1 MKTVALAFVERAKT
15 PPHSCKRRIPMKKLF
30 LSVLAI
36 ALMLTSFTLVSSAGE
51 AYTIPQCAVP
61 PTIDGKMSKNEWYG
75 AYHKFMNNE
84 KGNYDYSDNPSPD
97 VEDKANQCKGFDIYM
112 YWYDDPNE
120 SGKLL
125 DVKKGGLY
133 ICVVAQDKTYG
144 TIFDDGEA
152 SNASDCFQLAID
164 PFNYRLSNSKKA
176 FIFDFSPETTKKGT
190 ALIFEHYQFKSKPL
204 TMFKYQV
211 KAKRDKNGY
220 TMEIFIPW
228 SLLNLNDK
236 LPRHKVGAKMGI
248 GIICMDWVGARYYY
262 DIADFGNGKKIV
274 DIAGVPKLYNQVTF
288 GETVY
293 PPGYKSDSD
302 LTKLNKLI
310 KKAEEIE
317 KNKAEYLEATYSA
330 FELALKEAKAIK
342 TEDKQA
348 TVDAAYKKLDDA
360 IKNLK
365 KSADMT
371 PFEAL
376 QAAITAANEFVEED
390 YHAQTWEAFAKA
402 LDSAKKLTEK
412 SSKED
417 LAAATEALNTAIKG
431 LVPADQ
437 ELTEVDFTQLEA
449 KIAQVEGLNEADY
462 TAESWAKLKEVY
474 DKAKD
479 IDGKADAVQTDVD
492 DIVKKLNDA
501 ISALVKAG
509 EQQSST
515 AADNAPAE
523 KTSSLL
529 WLWIVIAVAV
539 VAAAAVIIIILSKK
553 KKNIPCR
560 NHIVAVY

>member
-144 TIFDDGEA
+144 TIFNDGEA

-417 LAAATEALNTAIKG
+417 IEAATEALNAAIKG

-437 ELTEVDFTQLEA
+437 ELTEADFTQLEE
-449 KIAQVEGLNEADY
+449 KTAQVERLNEADY

-479 IDGKADAVQTDVD
+479 FDGKADAVQADVD
-492 DIVKKLNDA
+492 DLVKQLDDA

-509 EQQSST
+509 EQQSAT

-539 VAAAAVIIIILSKK
+539 FAAAAIIIIIRSKK
-553 KKNIPCR
+553 EKNNI
-560 NHIVAVY
+560 

>member
-144 TIFDDGEA
+144 TIFNDGEA

-390 YHAQTWEAFAKA
+390 YHAQTWEA

-417 LAAATEALNTAIKG
+417 IEAATEALNAAIKG

-437 ELTEVDFTQLEA
+437 ELTEADFTQLEE
-449 KIAQVEGLNEADY
+449 KTAQVERLNEADY

-479 IDGKADAVQTDVD
+479 FDGKADAVQTDVD
-492 DIVKKLNDA
+492 DLVKQLDDA

-509 EQQSST
+509 EQQSAT

-539 VAAAAVIIIILSKK
+539 FAAAAIIIIIRSKK
-553 KKNIPCR
+553 EKNNI
-560 NHIVAVY
+560 

>member
-30 LSVLAI
+30 LSILAV
-36 ALMLTSFTLVSSAGE
+36 ALMLTSFTIVSSAGE

-133 ICVVAQDKTYG
+133 VCVVAQDKTYG
-144 TIFDDGEA
+144 TIFNDGEA
-152 SNASDCFQLAID
+152 SNASDCIQLAID
-164 PFNYRLSNSKKA
+164 PFNYRLSNNKKA

-211 KAKRDKNGY
+211 KAIRDKNGY

-302 LTKLNKLI
+302 LTKLNELI
-310 KKAEEIE
+310 KKAEEVE

-330 FELALKEAKAIK
+330 FELALKEAKAVK
-342 TEDKQA
+342 AEDKQA
-348 TVDAAYKKLDDA
+348 TVDAAYKKLDES

-437 ELTEVDFTQLEA
+437 ELTEADFTQLEA

-492 DIVKKLNDA
+492 DLVKQLNDA

-509 EQQSST
+509 EQPATT
-515 AADNAPAE
+515 ADDNAPAE

-539 VAAAAVIIIILSKK
+539 VAAAAVIIMILSKK
-553 KKNIPCR
+553 KKN
-560 NHIVAVY
+560 NN

>member
-144 TIFDDGEA
+144 TIFNDGEA

-302 LTKLNKLI
+302 LTKLNELI
-310 KKAEEIE
+310 KKAEEVE

-330 FELALKEAKAIK
+330 FELALKEAKAVK
-342 TEDKQA
+342 AEDKQA
-348 TVDAAYKKLDDA
+348 TVDAAYKKLDES

-437 ELTEVDFTQLEA
+437 ELTEADFTQLEA

-492 DIVKKLNDA
+492 DLVKQLNDA

-509 EQQSST
+509 EQPATT
-515 AADNAPAE
+515 ADDNAPAE

-539 VAAAAVIIIILSKK
+539 FAAAAIIIIIRSKK
-553 KKNIPCR
+553 EKNNI
-560 NHIVAVY
+560 

>member
-30 LSVLAI
+30 LSILAV
-36 ALMLTSFTLVSSAGE
+36 ALMLTSFTIVSSAGE

-133 ICVVAQDKTYG
+133 VCVVAQDKTYG
-144 TIFDDGEA
+144 TIFNDGEA
-152 SNASDCFQLAID
+152 SNASDCIQLAID
-164 PFNYRLSNSKKA
+164 PFNYRLSNNKKA

-211 KAKRDKNGY
+211 KAIRDKNGY

-302 LTKLNKLI
+302 LTKLNELI
-310 KKAEEIE
+310 KKAEEVE

-330 FELALKEAKAIK
+330 FELALKEAKAVK
-342 TEDKQA
+342 AEDKQA

-417 LAAATEALNTAIKG
+417 IEAATEALNTAIKG

-437 ELTEVDFTQLEA
+437 ELTEADFTQLEA

-492 DIVKKLNDA
+492 DLVKQLNDA

-509 EQQSST
+509 EQPATT
-515 AADNAPAE
+515 ADDNAPAE

-539 VAAAAVIIIILSKK
+539 VAAAAIIIIIRSKK
-553 KKNIPCR
+553 EKNNI
-560 NHIVAVY
+560 

>member
-30 LSVLAI
+30 LSILAV
-36 ALMLTSFTLVSSAGE
+36 ALMLTSFTIVSSAGE

-97 VEDKANQCKGFDIYM
+97 PEDKANQCKGYDIYM

-133 ICVVAQDKTYG
+133 VCVVAQDKTYG
-144 TIFDDGEA
+144 TIFNDGEA
-152 SNASDCFQLAID
+152 SNASDCIQLAID
-164 PFNYRLSNSKKA
+164 PFNYRLSNNKKA

-211 KAKRDKNGY
+211 KAIRDKNGY

-302 LTKLNKLI
+302 LTKLNELI
-310 KKAEEIE
+310 KKAEEVE

-330 FELALKEAKAIK
+330 FELALKEAKAVK
-342 TEDKQA
+342 AEDKQA
-348 TVDAAYKKLDDA
+348 TVDAAYKKLDES

-437 ELTEVDFTQLEA
+437 ELTAADFTQLEA

-474 DKAKD
+474 DKAKN

-492 DIVKKLNDA
+492 DLVKQLNDA

-509 EQQSST
+509 EQPATT
-515 AADNAPAE
+515 ADDNAPAE

-553 KKNIPCR
+553 KKN
-560 NHIVAVY
+560 NN

>member
-144 TIFDDGEA
+144 TIFNDGEA

-302 LTKLNKLI
+302 LTKLNELI
-310 KKAEEIE
+310 KKAEEVE

-330 FELALKEAKAIK
+330 FELALKEAKAVK
-342 TEDKQA
+342 AEDKQA

-417 LAAATEALNTAIKG
+417 IAAATEALNTAIKG

-492 DIVKKLNDA
+492 DLVKKLNDA

-539 VAAAAVIIIILSKK
+539 FAAAAIIIIIRSKK
-553 KKNIPCR
+553 EKNNI
-560 NHIVAVY
+560 

>member
-144 TIFDDGEA
+144 TIFNDGEA

-317 KNKAEYLEATYSA
+317 KNKAEYLEVTYSA

-417 LAAATEALNTAIKG
+417 IEAATEALNAAIKG

-437 ELTEVDFTQLEA
+437 ELTEADFTQLEE
-449 KIAQVEGLNEADY
+449 KTAQVEGLNEADY

-479 IDGKADAVQTDVD
+479 FDGKADAVQADVD
-492 DIVKKLNDA
+492 DLVKQLDDA

-509 EQQSST
+509 EQQSAT

-539 VAAAAVIIIILSKK
+539 FAAAAIIIIIRLKK
-553 KKNIPCR
+553 EKNNI
-560 NHIVAVY
+560 

>member
-144 TIFDDGEA
+144 TIFNDGEA

-492 DIVKKLNDA
+492 DLVKKLNAA
-501 ISALVKAG
+501 ISARVKAG

-539 VAAAAVIIIILSKK
+539 FAAAAIIIIIRSKK
-553 KKNIPCR
+553 EKNNI
-560 NHIVAVY
+560 

>member
-144 TIFDDGEA
+144 TIFNDGEA

-176 FIFDFSPETTKKGT
+176 FIFDFSPETTKKGM

-417 LAAATEALNTAIKG
+417 IEAATEALNAAIKG

-437 ELTEVDFTQLEA
+437 ELTEADFTQLEE
-449 KIAQVEGLNEADY
+449 KTAQVEGLNEADY

-479 IDGKADAVQTDVD
+479 FDGKADAVQTDVD
-492 DIVKKLNDA
+492 DLVKQLDDA

-509 EQQSST
+509 EQQSAT

-539 VAAAAVIIIILSKK
+539 FAAAAIIIIIRSKK
-553 KKNIPCR
+553 EKNNI
-560 NHIVAVY
+560 

>member
-84 KGNYDYSDNPSPD
+84 KGNYDYSNNPSPD

-417 LAAATEALNTAIKG
+417 IEAATEALNAAIKG

-437 ELTEVDFTQLEA
+437 ELTEADFTQLEE
-449 KIAQVEGLNEADY
+449 KTAQVERLNEADY

-479 IDGKADAVQTDVD
+479 FDGKADAVQTDVD
-492 DIVKKLNDA
+492 NLVKQLDDA

-509 EQQSST
+509 EQQSAT

-539 VAAAAVIIIILSKK
+539 FAAAAIIIIIRSKK
-553 KKNIPCR
+553 EKNNI
-560 NHIVAVY
+560 

>member
-144 TIFDDGEA
+144 TIFNDGEA

-417 LAAATEALNTAIKG
+417 IEAATEALNAAIKG

-437 ELTEVDFTQLEA
+437 ELTEADFTQLEE
-449 KIAQVEGLNEADY
+449 KTAQVEGLNEADY

-479 IDGKADAVQTDVD
+479 FDGKADAVQTDVD
-492 DIVKKLNDA
+492 DLVKQLDDA

-509 EQQSST
+509 EQPATT
-515 AADNAPAE
+515 ADDNAPAE

-539 VAAAAVIIIILSKK
+539 FAAAAIIIIIRSKK
-553 KKNIPCR
+553 EKNNI
-560 NHIVAVY
+560 

>member
-1 MKTVALAFVERAKT
+1 MKTVALAFVERTKT

-144 TIFDDGEA
+144 TIFNDGEA

-417 LAAATEALNTAIKG
+417 IEAATEALNAAIKG

-437 ELTEVDFTQLEA
+437 ELTEADFTQLEE
-449 KIAQVEGLNEADY
+449 KTAQVEGLNEADY

-479 IDGKADAVQTDVD
+479 FDGKADAVQADVD
-492 DIVKKLNDA
+492 DLVKQLDDA

-509 EQQSST
+509 EQPATT
-515 AADNAPAE
+515 ADDNAPAE

-539 VAAAAVIIIILSKK
+539 FAAAAIIIIIRSKK
-553 KKNIPCR
+553 EKNNI
-560 NHIVAVY
+560 

>member
-30 LSVLAI
+30 LSILAV
-36 ALMLTSFTLVSSAGE
+36 ALMLTSFTIVSSAGE

-133 ICVVAQDKTYG
+133 VCVVAQDKTYG
-144 TIFDDGEA
+144 TIFNDGEA
-152 SNASDCFQLAID
+152 SNASDCIQLAID
-164 PFNYRLSNSKKA
+164 PFNYRLSNNKKA

-211 KAKRDKNGY
+211 KAIRDKNGY

-236 LPRHKVGAKMGI
+236 LPRHKVGSKMGI

-302 LTKLNKLI
+302 LTKLNELI
-310 KKAEEIE
+310 KKAEEVE

-330 FELALKEAKAIK
+330 FELALKEAKAVK
-342 TEDKQA
+342 AEDKQA
-348 TVDAAYKKLDDA
+348 TVDAAYKKLDES

-417 LAAATEALNTAIKG
+417 IEAATEALNTAIKG

-437 ELTEVDFTQLEA
+437 ELTEADFTQLEA

-492 DIVKKLNDA
+492 DLVKQLNDA

-509 EQQSST
+509 EQPATT
-515 AADNAPAE
+515 ADDNAPAE

-553 KKNIPCR
+553 KKN
-560 NHIVAVY
+560 NN

>member
-30 LSVLAI
+30 LSILAV
-36 ALMLTSFTLVSSAGE
+36 ALMLTSFTIVSSAGE

-133 ICVVAQDKTYG
+133 VCVVAQDKTYG
-144 TIFDDGEA
+144 TIFNDGEA
-152 SNASDCFQLAID
+152 SNASDCIQLAID
-164 PFNYRLSNSKKA
+164 PFNYRLSNNKKA

-211 KAKRDKNGY
+211 KAIRDKNGY

-302 LTKLNKLI
+302 LTKLNELI
-310 KKAEEIE
+310 KKAEEVE

-330 FELALKEAKAIK
+330 FELALKEAKAVK
-342 TEDKQA
+342 AEDKQA
-348 TVDAAYKKLDDA
+348 TVDAAYKKLDES

-417 LAAATEALNTAIKG
+417 IEAATEALNTAIKG

-437 ELTEVDFTQLEA
+437 ELTEADFTQLEA

-492 DIVKKLNDA
+492 DLVKQLNDA

-509 EQQSST
+509 EQPATT
-515 AADNAPAE
+515 ADDNAPAE

-539 VAAAAVIIIILSKK
+539 FAAAAIIIIIRSKK
-553 KKNIPCR
+553 EKNNI
-560 NHIVAVY
+560 

>member
-144 TIFDDGEA
+144 KIFNDGEA

-302 LTKLNKLI
+302 LTKLNELI
-310 KKAEEIE
+310 KKAEEVE

-330 FELALKEAKAIK
+330 FELALKEAKAVK
-342 TEDKQA
+342 AEDKQA

-417 LAAATEALNTAIKG
+417 IAAATEALNTAIKG

-492 DIVKKLNDA
+492 DLVKKLNDA

-539 VAAAAVIIIILSKK
+539 FAAAAIIIIIRSKK
-553 KKNIPCR
+553 EKNNI
-560 NHIVAVY
+560 

>member
-144 TIFDDGEA
+144 TIFNDGEA

-310 KKAEEIE
+310 KKAE
-317 KNKAEYLEATYSA
+317 
-330 FELALKEAKAIK
+330 LALKEAKAIK

-417 LAAATEALNTAIKG
+417 IEAATEALNAAIKG

-437 ELTEVDFTQLEA
+437 ELTEADFTQLEE
-449 KIAQVEGLNEADY
+449 KTAQVEGLNEADY

-479 IDGKADAVQTDVD
+479 FDGKADAVQADVD
-492 DIVKKLNDA
+492 DLVKQLDDA

-509 EQQSST
+509 EQPATT
-515 AADNAPAE
+515 ADDNAPAE

-539 VAAAAVIIIILSKK
+539 FAAAAIIIIIRSKK
-553 KKNIPCR
+553 EKNNI
-560 NHIVAVY
+560 

>member
-15 PPHSCKRRIPMKKLF
+15 PHHSCKRRIPMKKLF

-144 TIFDDGEA
+144 TIFNDGEA

-302 LTKLNKLI
+302 LTKLNELI
-310 KKAEEIE
+310 KKAEEVE

-330 FELALKEAKAIK
+330 FELALKEAKAVK
-342 TEDKQA
+342 AEDKQA

-417 LAAATEALNTAIKG
+417 IEAATEALNAAIKG

-492 DIVKKLNDA
+492 DLVKKLNDA

-515 AADNAPAE
+515 AADNTPAA

-539 VAAAAVIIIILSKK
+539 FAAAAIIIIIRSKK
-553 KKNIPCR
+553 EKNNI
-560 NHIVAVY
+560 

>member
-144 TIFDDGEA
+144 TIFNDGEA

-417 LAAATEALNTAIKG
+417 IEAATEALNAAIKG

-437 ELTEVDFTQLEA
+437 ELTEADFTKLEE
-449 KIAQVEGLNEADY
+449 KTAQVEGLNEADY

-479 IDGKADAVQTDVD
+479 FDGKADAVQADVD
-492 DIVKKLNDA
+492 DLVKQLDDA

-509 EQQSST
+509 EQQSAT

-539 VAAAAVIIIILSKK
+539 FAAAAIIIIIRSKK
-553 KKNIPCR
+553 EKNNI
-560 NHIVAVY
+560 

>member
-15 PPHSCKRRIPMKKLF
+15 PPHSCKRRIPMKKMF

-144 TIFDDGEA
+144 TIFNDGEA

-492 DIVKKLNDA
+492 DLVKKLNDA

-539 VAAAAVIIIILSKK
+539 FAAAAIIIIIRSKK
-553 KKNIPCR
+553 EKNNI
-560 NHIVAVY
+560 

>member
-144 TIFDDGEA
+144 TIFNDGEA

-417 LAAATEALNTAIKG
+417 IEAATEALNAAIKG

-437 ELTEVDFTQLEA
+437 ELTEADFTQLEE
-449 KIAQVEGLNEADY
+449 KTAQVEGLNEADY

-479 IDGKADAVQTDVD
+479 FVGKTDAVQTDVD
-492 DIVKKLNDA
+492 DLVKQLDDA

-509 EQQSST
+509 EQQSAT

-539 VAAAAVIIIILSKK
+539 FAAAAIIIIIRSKK
-553 KKNIPCR
+553 EKNNI
-560 NHIVAVY
+560 

>member
-144 TIFDDGEA
+144 TIFNDGEA

-390 YHAQTWEAFAKA
+390 YHAQTWEVFAKA

-417 LAAATEALNTAIKG
+417 IEAATEALNAAIKG

-437 ELTEVDFTQLEA
+437 ELTEADFTQLEE
-449 KIAQVEGLNEADY
+449 KTAQVEGLNEADY

-479 IDGKADAVQTDVD
+479 FDGKADAVQTDVD
-492 DIVKKLNDA
+492 DLVKQLDDA

-509 EQQSST
+509 EQQSAT

-539 VAAAAVIIIILSKK
+539 FAAAAIIIIIRSKK
-553 KKNIPCR
+553 EKNNI
-560 NHIVAVY
+560 

>member
-144 TIFDDGEA
+144 TIFNDGEA

-417 LAAATEALNTAIKG
+417 IEAATEALNAAIKG

-437 ELTEVDFTQLEA
+437 ELTEADFTQLEE
-449 KIAQVEGLNEADY
+449 KTAQVEGLNEADY

-479 IDGKADAVQTDVD
+479 FDGKADAVQTDVD
-492 DIVKKLNDA
+492 DLVKQLDDA

-509 EQQSST
+509 EQQSAT

-539 VAAAAVIIIILSKK
+539 FAAAAIIIIIRSKK
-553 KKNIPCR
+553 EKNNI
-560 NHIVAVY
+560 

>member
-36 ALMLTSFTLVSSAGE
+36 ALMLTSFTFVSSAGE

-164 PFNYRLSNSKKA
+164 PFNYRLSNNKKS

-248 GIICMDWVGARYYY
+248 GIICMDWVGARFYY
-262 DIADFGNGKKIV
+262 DVADFGNGKKIEH
-274 DIAGVPKLYNQVTF
+274 IAGVPKLYNQVTF

-553 KKNIPCR
+553 KKN
-560 NHIVAVY
+560 NN

>member
-61 PTIDGKMSKNEWYG
+61 PTIDGQMSKNEWYG

-144 TIFDDGEA
+144 TIFNDGEA

-492 DIVKKLNDA
+492 DLVKKLNDA

-539 VAAAAVIIIILSKK
+539 FAAAAIIIIIRSKK
-553 KKNIPCR
+553 EKNNI
-560 NHIVAVY
+560 

>member
-144 TIFDDGEA
+144 TIFNDGEA

-417 LAAATEALNTAIKG
+417 IEAATEALNAAIKG

-437 ELTEVDFTQLEA
+437 ELTEADFTQLEE
-449 KIAQVEGLNEADY
+449 KTAQVEGLNEADY

-479 IDGKADAVQTDVD
+479 FDGKADAVQTDVD
-492 DIVKKLNDA
+492 DLVKQLDDA

-509 EQQSST
+509 EQQSAT

-553 KKNIPCR
+553 KKN
-560 NHIVAVY
+560 NN

>member
-144 TIFDDGEA
+144 TIFNDGEA

-274 DIAGVPKLYNQVTF
+274 DIAGVPKLYTQVTF

-417 LAAATEALNTAIKG
+417 IEAATEALNAAIKG

-437 ELTEVDFTQLEA
+437 ELTEADFTQLEE
-449 KIAQVEGLNEADY
+449 KTAQVEGLNEADY

-479 IDGKADAVQTDVD
+479 FDGKADAVQADVD
-492 DIVKKLNDA
+492 DLVKQLDDA

-509 EQQSST
+509 EQPATT
-515 AADNAPAE
+515 ADDNAPAE

-539 VAAAAVIIIILSKK
+539 FAAAAIIIIIRSKK
-553 KKNIPCR
+553 EKNNI
-560 NHIVAVY
+560 

>member
-30 LSVLAI
+30 LSILAV
-36 ALMLTSFTLVSSAGE
+36 ALMLTSFTIVSSAGE

-133 ICVVAQDKTYG
+133 VCVVAQDKTYG
-144 TIFDDGEA
+144 TIFNDGEA
-152 SNASDCFQLAID
+152 SNASDCIQLAID
-164 PFNYRLSNSKKA
+164 PFNYRLSNNKKA

-211 KAKRDKNGY
+211 KAIRDKNGY

-302 LTKLNKLI
+302 LTKLNELI
-310 KKAEEIE
+310 KKAEEVE

-330 FELALKEAKAIK
+330 FELALKEAKAVK
-342 TEDKQA
+342 AEDKQA
-348 TVDAAYKKLDDA
+348 TVDAAYKKLDES

-437 ELTEVDFTQLEA
+437 ELTAADFTQLEA

-492 DIVKKLNDA
+492 DLVKQLNDA

-509 EQQSST
+509 EQPATT
-515 AADNAPAE
+515 ADDNAPAE

-539 VAAAAVIIIILSKK
+539 FAAAAIIIIIRSKK
-553 KKNIPCR
+553 EKNNI
-560 NHIVAVY
+560 

>member
-144 TIFDDGEA
+144 TIFNDGEA

-348 TVDAAYKKLDDA
+348 TVDVAYKKLDDA

-417 LAAATEALNTAIKG
+417 IEAATEALNAAIKG

-437 ELTEVDFTQLEA
+437 ELTEADFTQLEE
-449 KIAQVEGLNEADY
+449 KTAQVEGLNEADY

-479 IDGKADAVQTDVD
+479 FDGKADAVQTDVD
-492 DIVKKLNDA
+492 DLVKQLDDA

-509 EQQSST
+509 EQQSAT

-539 VAAAAVIIIILSKK
+539 FAAAAIIIIIRSKK
-553 KKNIPCR
+553 EKNNI
-560 NHIVAVY
+560 

>member
-15 PPHSCKRRIPMKKLF
+15 PTHSCKRRIPMKKLF
-30 LSVLAI
+30 LSILAV
-36 ALMLTSFTLVSSAGE
+36 ALMLTSFTIVSSAGE

-97 VEDKANQCKGFDIYM
+97 PEDKANQCKGYDIYM

-133 ICVVAQDKTYG
+133 ICVVAQDKSYG
-144 TIFDDGEA
+144 TIFNDGEA
-152 SNASDCFQLAID
+152 SNASDCIQLAID
-164 PFNYRLSNSKKA
+164 PFNYRLSNNKKA

-211 KAKRDKNGY
+211 KAIRDKNGY

-302 LTKLNKLI
+302 LTKLNELI
-310 KKAEEIE
+310 KKAEEVE

-330 FELALKEAKAIK
+330 FELALKEAKAVK
-342 TEDKQA
+342 AEDKQA
-348 TVDAAYKKLDDA
+348 TVDAAYKKLDES

-437 ELTEVDFTQLEA
+437 ELTAADFTQLEA

-492 DIVKKLNDA
+492 DLVKQLNDA

-509 EQQSST
+509 EQPATT
-515 AADNAPAE
+515 ADDNAPAE

-539 VAAAAVIIIILSKK
+539 VAAAAVIIMILSKK
-553 KKNIPCR
+553 KKN
-560 NHIVAVY
+560 NN

>member
-144 TIFDDGEA
+144 TIFNDGEA

-417 LAAATEALNTAIKG
+417 IEAATEALNTAIKG

-437 ELTEVDFTQLEA
+437 ELTEADFTQLEE
-449 KIAQVEGLNEADY
+449 KTAQVEGLNEADY

-479 IDGKADAVQTDVD
+479 FDGKADAVQADVD
-492 DIVKKLNDA
+492 DLVKQLDDA

-509 EQQSST
+509 EQQSAT

-539 VAAAAVIIIILSKK
+539 FAAAAIIIIIRSKK
-553 KKNIPCR
+553 EKNNI
-560 NHIVAVY
+560 

>member
-15 PPHSCKRRIPMKKLF
+15 PPHTCKRRIPMKKLF

-144 TIFDDGEA
+144 TIFNDGEA

-417 LAAATEALNTAIKG
+417 IEAATEALNAAIKG

-437 ELTEVDFTQLEA
+437 ELTEADFTQLEE
-449 KIAQVEGLNEADY
+449 KTAQVEGLNEADY

-479 IDGKADAVQTDVD
+479 FDGKADAVQADVD
-492 DIVKKLNDA
+492 DLVKQLDDA

-509 EQQSST
+509 EQPATT
-515 AADNAPAE
+515 ADDNAPAE

-539 VAAAAVIIIILSKK
+539 FAAAAIIIIIRSKK
-553 KKNIPCR
+553 EKNNI
-560 NHIVAVY
+560 

>member
-1 MKTVALAFVERAKT
+1 
-15 PPHSCKRRIPMKKLF
+15 MKKLF

-144 TIFDDGEA
+144 TIFNDGEA

-417 LAAATEALNTAIKG
+417 IEAATEALNAAIKG

-437 ELTEVDFTQLEA
+437 ELTEADFTQLEE
-449 KIAQVEGLNEADY
+449 KTAQVEGLNEADY

-479 IDGKADAVQTDVD
+479 FDGKADAVQTDVD
-492 DIVKKLNDA
+492 DLVKQLDDA
-501 ISALVKAG
+501 ISALVKVG
-509 EQQSST
+509 EQQSAT

-539 VAAAAVIIIILSKK
+539 FAAAAIIIIIRSKK
-553 KKNIPCR
+553 EKNNI
-560 NHIVAVY
+560 

>member
-112 YWYDDPNE
+112 YWYDNPNE

-144 TIFDDGEA
+144 TIFNDGEA

-417 LAAATEALNTAIKG
+417 IEAATEALNAAIKG

-437 ELTEVDFTQLEA
+437 ELTEADFTQLEE
-449 KIAQVEGLNEADY
+449 KTAQVERLNEADY

-479 IDGKADAVQTDVD
+479 FDGKADAVQTDVD
-492 DIVKKLNDA
+492 DLVKQLDDA

-509 EQQSST
+509 EQPATT
-515 AADNAPAE
+515 ADDNAPAE

-539 VAAAAVIIIILSKK
+539 FAAAAIIIIIRSKK
-553 KKNIPCR
+553 EKNNI
-560 NHIVAVY
+560 

>member
-15 PPHSCKRRIPMKKLF
+15 PPHSCKRKIPMKKLF

-144 TIFDDGEA
+144 TIFNDGEA

-417 LAAATEALNTAIKG
+417 IEAATEALNAAIKG

-437 ELTEVDFTQLEA
+437 ELTEADFTQLEE
-449 KIAQVEGLNEADY
+449 KTAQVERLNEADY

-479 IDGKADAVQTDVD
+479 FDGKADAVQTDVD
-492 DIVKKLNDA
+492 DLVKQLDDA

-509 EQQSST
+509 EQPATT
-515 AADNAPAE
+515 ADDNAPAE

-539 VAAAAVIIIILSKK
+539 FAAAAIIIIIRSKK
-553 KKNIPCR
+553 EKNNI
-560 NHIVAVY
+560 

>member
-144 TIFDDGEA
+144 TIFNDGEA

-417 LAAATEALNTAIKG
+417 IAAATEALNTAIKG

-492 DIVKKLNDA
+492 DLVKKLNDA

-515 AADNAPAE
+515 AADNTPAA
-523 KTSSLL
+523 KISSLL

-539 VAAAAVIIIILSKK
+539 FAAAAIIIIIRSKK
-553 KKNIPCR
+553 EKNNI
-560 NHIVAVY
+560 

>member
-84 KGNYDYSDNPSPD
+84 KGNYDYSDNPSLD

-144 TIFDDGEA
+144 TIFNDGEA

-302 LTKLNKLI
+302 LTKLNELI
-310 KKAEEIE
+310 KKAEEVE

-330 FELALKEAKAIK
+330 FELALKEAKAVK
-342 TEDKQA
+342 AEDKQA

-417 LAAATEALNTAIKG
+417 IAAATEALNTAIKG

-492 DIVKKLNDA
+492 DLVKKLNDA

-539 VAAAAVIIIILSKK
+539 FAAAAIIIIIRSKK
-553 KKNIPCR
+553 EKNNI
-560 NHIVAVY
+560 

>member
-144 TIFDDGEA
+144 TIFNDGEA

-302 LTKLNKLI
+302 LTKLNELI
-310 KKAEEIE
+310 KKAEEVE

-330 FELALKEAKAIK
+330 FELALKEAKAVK
-342 TEDKQA
+342 AEDKQA

-417 LAAATEALNTAIKG
+417 IAAATEALNTAIKG

-492 DIVKKLNDA
+492 DLVKKLNDA

-515 AADNAPAE
+515 AADNTPAA

-539 VAAAAVIIIILSKK
+539 FAAAAIIIIIRSKK
-553 KKNIPCR
+553 EKNNI
-560 NHIVAVY
+560 